1 MKKIILGTI
10 LALALLGSC
19 MFQSDGGDDKGA
31 VSMKFALATAKGE
44 VTPTAARIWVYS
56 DNTLLA
62 NKAATAYYNTAL
74 VNGSGT
80 VTISELPPGNSYRLV
95 VAAGTASE
103 DGTYFTTLK
112 YGMSDEFPIK
122 AGVETSVA
130 MTLDAISTSYKA
142 EPGMKSVVVTDGS
155 IVAASSS
162 AVYTG
167 SSISTLTSAGSW
179 SASNGT
185 INSLSLGYTSSTS
198 TYFPMANTTNGVYIL
213 SEGTATLKGGT
224 IAPVTKDGKVID
236 SNGALQSGSYDDVFF
251 FQGERQFGG
260 LTGSDTSWTT
270 VKLDFEGLSGKPI
283 MDFFVI
289 GDPASETS
297 DVFGFFATK
306 FVGSFRM
313 GESFI
318 NSEDP
323 PDVSDILDRDNS
335 FLSFFGEGIP
345 LIQCFGF
352 TGDSRNTLYL
362 GTKNG
367 AYTTTASFAAGGTG
381 LGVTPALLAGT
392 KGINITKMV
401 TRLFTTGTDT
411 TTKIP
416 AVAMLSSSELIVVKG
431 GNLYRMPYVTGLVGT
446 LTDIAWNGT
455 KVVITGSLGVGEVET
470 KALLPADTLVE

>member
-10 LALALLGSC
+10 IALALLGSC
-19 MFQSDGGDDKGA
+19 MFQSGGGDDKGA
-31 VSMKFALATAKGE
+31 VSMSFALAVAKGE
-44 VTPTAARIWVYS
+44 VTPTAARIWIYS
-56 DNTLLA
+56 DNTLIA

-74 VNGSGT
+74 VNGAGS
-80 VTISELPPGNSYRLV
+80 VTIQELPPGNSYRLV

-103 DGTYFTTLK
+103 DGTFFTTAK
-112 YGMSDEFPIK
+112 YRMSDVFPIK

-130 MTLDAISTSYKA
+130 MKLDAISTSYTA
-142 EPGMKSVVVTDGS
+142 APGMKSVVVTGGS
-155 IVAASSS
+155 IVAASQS
-162 AVYTG
+162 AVYSG
-167 SSISTLTSAGSW
+167 SSISTLTSSVW
-179 SASNGT
+179 NASNGT
-185 INSLSLGYTSSTS
+185 INSLSLGYTSSTD
-198 TYFPMANTTNGVYIL
+198 TYFPMANTTNGVYTL
-213 SEGTATLKGGT
+213 SEGSATLKGGT
-224 IAPVTKDGKVID
+224 IAPVLKDGKVID

-270 VKLDFEGLSGKPI
+270 VKLDFEGISGKPI

-289 GDPASETS
+289 GDPESETS

-313 GESFI
+313 GKSFI

-323 PDVSDILDRDNS
+323 PEVSDILDRDNS
-335 FLSFFGEGIP
+335 LLSFFGDGIP

-381 LGVTPALLAGT
+381 LGVTPTLLAGT

-401 TRLFTTGTDT
+401 TRLFTTGTDSA
-411 TTKIP
+411 TKIP

-455 KVVITGSLGVGEVET
+455 KVVVTGSLGVGEVET
-470 KALLPADTLVE
+470 KALLPADTLVD